1 MTREVTL
8 DPIQGDVENK
18 ILREFELLKYV
29 QSQTNQIY
37 EVKSNYQSFSKKKV
51 SWMKVSDTQ
60 AAEVDVNKYVIT
72 DKNLLKYK
80 YIFVTQSLDTL
91 DCDAKM
97 NPETRLALFQEQFQ
111 LEQAYQSFQV
121 FGYSGSKDIEDYTTV
136 LNKHGCGVVYSI
148 NLQ

>member
-1 MTREVTL
+1 VTREVTL